1 MTFLDFY
8 ILDLTTLVIVFFIS
22 LFIFM
27 ILNYNDEQKDENYVF
42 NTVVAIF
49 SGIIMS
55 ILYSYITIESD
66 ELLTTNYWD

>member
-27 ILNYNDEQKDENYVF
+27 ILNYNNEQKDENYVF

-49 SGIIMS
+49 SGIILS